1 MGIFK
6 VYWKK
11 YRFMFISGV
20 FCVFLEAVC
29 DLLQPTILSRVIDKG
44 VAENNLDTVI
54 LYGSI
59 MLGVALFGAVFAVIR
74 NYMAGRV
81 SQNLSADMRFDL
93 FRKIQ
98 YYSVRSLDE
107 LDNASLITRLTND
120 VNQAAH
126 FAGGLMRIFL
136 KAPLL
141 CFGGIF
147 MSIMLNFRLSLILIC
162 SVIVV
167 FFLIFFSM
175 RLTYPLF
182 SKVQRAIDKLN
193 RTMREYLLGVRLI
206 KAFGRY
212 DYEEERFNGTNTEL
226 TSRSLAAER
235 VLVVFTPLMTLAVN
249 TGIVLILWFG
259 SFKLRGG
266 FVEIGVVIALVN
278 YMTQILMSLM
288 MMTNVL
294 NMFIRMKASAE
305 RIEEVFFKPEETLS
319 DDGERCPIESIRF
332 ENVTFSYPGSDEP
345 ALSDISF
352 ECEKGESIAIIGP
365 TGSGK
370 STLVSLLLRF
380 YPPTGGRIL
389 INGKDS
395 DEIPLYSYRKSVSV
409 APQKSMLFSGTIRE
423 NLLWGDTNASSE
435 KIGNASRVSA
445 ADDFIGGL
453 PDGYEHYI
461 KQGAVNISGGQKQR
475 LSLARALVKPAD
487 VLIIDD
493 SIGALD
499 AITESRVRQGL
510 TELKKERILFIVT
523 QRISTAIGSDRIMVL
538 DEGRL
543 IAAGPH
549 AGLLDSCP
557 QYREIYRSQI
567 GG

>member
-162 SVIVV
+162 
-167 FFLIFFSM
+167 
-175 RLTYPLF
+175 P
-182 SKVQRAIDKLN
+182 
-193 RTMREYLLGVRLI
+193 
-206 KAFGRY
+206 
-212 DYEEERFNGTNTEL
+212 
-226 TSRSLAAER
+226 
-235 VLVVFTPLMTLAVN
+235 
-249 TGIVLILWFG
+249 
-259 SFKLRGG
+259 
-266 FVEIGVVIALVN
+266 
-278 YMTQILMSLM
+278 
-288 MMTNVL
+288 
-294 NMFIRMKASAE
+294 
-305 RIEEVFFKPEETLS
+305 
-319 DDGERCPIESIRF
+319 
-332 ENVTFSYPGSDEP
+332 
-345 ALSDISF
+345 
-352 ECEKGESIAIIGP
+352 
-365 TGSGK
+365 
-370 STLVSLLLRF
+370 
-380 YPPTGGRIL
+380 
-389 INGKDS
+389 
-395 DEIPLYSYRKSVSV
+395 
-409 APQKSMLFSGTIRE
+409 
-423 NLLWGDTNASSE
+423 
-435 KIGNASRVSA
+435 
-445 ADDFIGGL
+445 
-453 PDGYEHYI
+453 
-461 KQGAVNISGGQKQR
+461 
-475 LSLARALVKPAD
+475 
-487 VLIIDD
+487 
-493 SIGALD
+493 
-499 AITESRVRQGL
+499 
-510 TELKKERILFIVT
+510 
-523 QRISTAIGSDRIMVL
+523 
-538 DEGRL
+538 
-543 IAAGPH
+543 
-549 AGLLDSCP
+549 
-557 QYREIYRSQI
+557 
-567 GG
+567 